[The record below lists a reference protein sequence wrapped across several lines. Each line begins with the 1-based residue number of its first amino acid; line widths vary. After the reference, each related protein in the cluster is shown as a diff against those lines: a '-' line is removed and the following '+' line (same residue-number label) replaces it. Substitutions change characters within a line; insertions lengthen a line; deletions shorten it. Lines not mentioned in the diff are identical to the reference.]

1 MTREDYINKI
11 KQAFLNNIASHSQ
24 EFKSHDYFNDNYKT
38 YWKDFFNNL
47 KEVGLAFGNCYH
59 AHNIG
64 NNNEWDLMIREQ
76 DQEGFAI
83 EKKVATLFMTLGI
96 YHGVS
101 VWVMDYVTKEEVIG
115 IHFAR

>member
-64 NNNEWDLMIREQ
+64 NNNEWDLMIQGSVVFQCVRLKHPKTKR
-76 DQEGFAI
+76 FLLVRLRRLAMC
-83 EKKVATLFMTLGI
+83 ATLQ
-96 YHGVS
+96 
-101 VWVMDYVTKEEVIG
+101 
-115 IHFAR
+115 RNPQ